1 MNAKRAREKGASMVE
16 FVITAPVLILL
27 TLSLVNLALAGV
39 AGLNANNAANYGAR
53 VGSVAQENVAN
64 HAANAAW
71 SKLSAA
77 PIGTYQVSAASSGGR
92 GGRVQVNVQYRI
104 PNYFSG
110 LLGFFGQSSS
120 STIEGL
126 ASSTFRREGW

>member
-1 MNAKRAREKGASMVE
+1 MNAKRTREKGASMVE

-77 PIGTYQVSAASSGGR
+77 PIGTYQVSVASSGGR
-92 GGRVQVNVQYRI
+92 GGRVQVNVQYRV
-104 PNYFSG
+104 PNYFSR

-120 STIEGL
+120 SSIEGL

>member
-1 MNAKRAREKGASMVE
+1 MNAKRANEKGASMVE

-77 PIGTYQVSAASSGGR
+77 PIGTYQVSVSSSGGR
-92 GGRVQVNVQYRI
+92 GGRVQVNVQYRVS
-104 PNYFSG
+104 NYFSG
-110 LLGFFGQSSS
+110 LLGFCGQSSS
-120 STIEGL
+120 STIEGV